1 LNTVGLV
8 GLIGKTVPLKPFIM
22 FDVMVRPTLPLLS
35 DAPIIAIDL
44 GARKTDSV
52 ILTNFDQMKLYNKV
66 FMKITDL

>member
-1 LNTVGLV
+1 
-8 GLIGKTVPLKPFIM
+8 M

-44 GARKTDSV
+44 GERKTDSA
-52 ILTNFDQMKLYNKV
+52 ILTNFDQMNLYNKV